1 MEKIRSVFGDKER
14 YMKLRTALRQEFET
28 RLNWDVW
35 REKMN
40 RILKENVLKWTHFLK
55 EGGYSDEFVSI
66 FFTQDQTG
74 TWVDSP
80 TETRNDR
87 LHDYMRRYN
96 HGIIDAALE
105 EYRRD
110 HQN

>member
-1 MEKIRSVFGDKER
+1 MTDGAR
-14 YMKLRTALRQEFET
+14 YQDAMRYA
-28 RLNWDVW
+28 NNN
-35 REKMN
+35 REKAVEY
-40 RILKENVLKWTHFLK
+40 LKNK
-55 EGGYSDEFVSI
+55 GYSDEFVSI

-80 TETRNDR
+80 TEARNDR
-87 LHDYMRRYN
+87 LHDYMRKYN